1 MLYFKSDEITQ
12 IQLDRDEEGV
22 HTGDIREIGQLLQL
36 LDQIIYP
43 LLLMK
48 YVPLDH
54 IFKLENSVIRGRS
67 TLVI

>member
-22 HTGDIREIGQLLQL
+22 HTGDIREFGQLLQL

-43 LLLMK
+43 LLLRK

-54 IFKLENSVIRGRS
+54 IFKLENSIIRGRS